1 MNQIPIGMRMYA
13 GNESK
18 KPVISNM
25 FDDLKR
31 RNGVY
36 GGTIRVA
43 DKGLNCL
50 NNRVGPN
57 PV

>member
-1 MNQIPIGMRMYA
+1 MRMYA